1 MIEKKNWKKELLDW
15 LKVGV
20 VALILSIGLTQLI
33 KPVLVV
39 GDSMNNTLEN
49 RNYLL
54 MNRIAYIGDKTP
66 EAKDIVVFKSEVEGG
81 TVLIKRVIGTP
92 DDHVVI
98 KDGDVFI
105 NDEKQ
110 TESYIKEDFSIGD
123 VDIIV
128 PKDKYFVMGDNRQG
142 SLDSRFKEVGL
153 VPEDE
158 IIGKVFIRLLPFQ
171 KIES

>member
-1 MIEKKNWKKELLDW
+1 LIEKKNWKKELLDW

-54 MNRIAYIGDKTP
+54 MNRIAYIGDKP

-81 TVLIKRVIGTP
+81 TVLIKRVIGIP

-158 IIGKVFIRLLPFQ
+158 IIGKVFTRLLPFQ
-171 KIES
+171 KIQS